1 MEKGFSA
8 NASNSA
14 SPYLTD
20 PSNGARVAGLSGL
33 GINSSSGQSRSVNLF
48 SQVHYSLLERYIL
61 SATLRR
67 DGSSRFGQ
75 NHRWGTYPSVSL
87 RYRISGEPF
96 MHELSENW
104 LDELSL
110 RASYGV
116 NGAQPRGN
124 YASVATYN
132 VFNYEYLGGSGTY
145 QAISN
150 WSICVGE
157 HYSGQ
162 YRFEFASF
170 KNRLG
175 FDFEWYRKET
185 RDLFMYI

>member
-1 MEKGFSA
+1 M
-8 NASNSA
+8 
-14 SPYLTD
+14 
-20 PSNGARVAGLSGL
+20 
-33 GINSSSGQSRSVNLF
+33 
-48 SQVHYSLLERYIL
+48 HYSLLDRYIL

-96 MHELSENW
+96 MQDLSGKW

-124 YASVATYN
+124 
-132 VFNYEYLGGSGTY
+132 
-145 QAISN
+145 
-150 WSICVGE
+150 
-157 HYSGQ
+157 
-162 YRFEFASF
+162 
-170 KNRLG
+170 
-175 FDFEWYRKET
+175 
-185 RDLFMYI
+185 